1 MPDHNVTNGEL
12 ITLRE
17 YLERRLLHE
26 RELRE
31 VAAIQHDR
39 ALATHTLELAR
50 RLDELNHMQQI
61 MQDERRHYMT
71 RDLHEAHVD
80 DYLRDR
86 EWVRMHI
93 TTIYTWGAAGLLAL
107 TVLEFAMRM
116 FWK

>member
-17 YLERRLLHE
+17 HLEKLLNHE

-31 VAAIQHDR
+31 AATHLHDR
-39 ALATHTLELAR
+39 AMNTQTAELAR
-50 RLDELNHMQQI
+50 RLDDLNHMQRL
-61 MQDERRHYMT
+61 MQDDRRQFVN
-71 RDLHEAHVD
+71 RDLHDAHIG

-86 EWVRMHI
+86 EWVRTHI

-107 TVLEFAMRM
+107 TVLEFAIRM